1 MEKKKVQLRVAGREY
16 TLLSSDPPEQ
26 VHRVGIYVDRK
37 IAEIEQATRLPSNMV
52 AVLTALNLGNDLLK
66 AQDENTRLRR
76 ELTLARKAMEQT
88 HKQSRKEK
96 EE

>member
-1 MEKKKVQLRVAGREY
+1 MEEKKQVKVRVGGRDY
-16 TLLSSDPPEQ
+16 TLLSSDPPEL

-37 IAEIEQATRLPSNMV
+37 MSEIEQATRLPSNMV

-76 ELTLARKAMEQT
+76 ELTLTRKTLLENENI
-88 HKQSRKEK
+88 EK
-96 EE
+96 